1 MLFHVPMYHLLSV
14 KRRLCVVENVAAG
27 AADVRCGCGVGR
39 DAVPFD
45 IQLEEPNLDWQ
56 ATCM

>member
-1 MLFHVPMYHLLSV
+1 MYHLLSV
-14 KRRLCVVENVAAG
+14 KRRVCVVENVAAG